1 MKDYLKK
8 TKFELWEVIAIT
20 LFSSLVMSFCTGYL
34 VYRSSCGKVTSVNG
48 DEHLAELYKA
58 YDEIKSNYYSSVDLG
73 SLVDA
78 GIKGMFSY
86 LGDPYTTYL
95 DKDQTDNLT
104 DSLKGTQHGIG
115 VLISVNDEEKKIII
129 SKVYDNTPAMEAGL
143 VSGDEIVKV
152 NDKLVSESK
161 NLKDITALIKSSD
174 VHKYTTDNFIEVKLQ
189 DPMSEDRS
197 TLRYSLISSL
207 KDIYDYNK
215 NRGYKDISIFEIGKG
230 FFKKDNIY
238 QEELKLAVLL
248 SGVYTLGLDKK
259 QVDFYIMKGIVE
271 ELLNYLGYKNRYS
284 FVVDDNIPK
293 ELHPGVSASIVVQGE
308 HIGILGKLMP
318 NISKDDIYVMEINL
332 DKLLKFRGT
341 KMSFKEITKYPSIK
355 KDVAFIVDKNVSAG
369 SIEAQIKKSGG
380 KLLSNIEVFDVY
392 MGDNL
397 KDNEKSLA
405 FNLTFQD
412 SNRTLEEDEV
422 MIIFNKI
429 INDVTKNC
437 HATLRNM

>member
-58 YDEIKSNYYSSVDLG
+58 YNEIKSNYYSSVDLG

-152 NDKLVSESK
+152 NDKLVSESE
-161 NLKDITALIKSSD
+161 NLKDISALIKSSD
-174 VHKYTTDNFIEVKLQ
+174 EVKLVIQ
-189 DPMSEDRS
+189 RDGVDKEYTLKTADFYNPSVEENIIEGANGNKIGYLQISKFNETAYEQFNQKLNKIEATGINSLIIDLRGNTGGFLSAATNISE
-197 TLRYSLISSL
+197 LFLKKGEVIYSLNEQSGT
-207 KDIYDYNK
+207 KVTYDETEESRN
-215 NRGYKDISIFEIGKG
+215 YKVF
-230 FFKKDNIY
+230 
-238 QEELKLAVLL
+238 VLVNE
-248 SGVYTLGLDKK
+248 G
-259 QVDFYIMKGIVE
+259 
-271 ELLNYLGYKNRYS
+271 
-284 FVVDDNIPK
+284 
-293 ELHPGVSASIVVQGE
+293 SASASE
-308 HIGILGKLMP
+308 ILAAAL
-318 NISKDDIYVMEINL
+318 
-332 DKLLKFRGT
+332 
-341 KMSFKEITKYPSIK
+341 
-355 KDVAFIVDKNVSAG
+355 
-369 SIEAQIKKSGG
+369 
-380 KLLSNIEVFDVY
+380 
-392 MGDNL
+392 
-397 KDNEKSLA
+397 
-405 FNLTFQD
+405 QD
-412 SNRTLEEDEV
+412 SYGALLVGT
-422 MIIFNKI
+422 
-429 INDVTKNC
+429 T
-437 HATLRNM
+437 T

>member
-48 DEHLAELYKA
+48 DEYLAELYKA

-115 VLISVNDEEKKIII
+115 VLINLSDEEKKIII

-152 NDKLVSESK
+152 NDKLVSESE

-174 VHKYTTDNFIEVKLQ
+174 EVRLVIQRDGVDKEYTLKTADFYSPSVEENIIEGENGNKIGYLQISKFNETAYEQFNQKLNKIEATGINSLIIDLRGNTGGFLSAATKISELFLKKGEVIYSLNEQSGTKVTYDETEESRNYKVFVLVNESSASASEILAAALQDSYGALLVGTTTYGKGKVQKTNKMNDGTMYKYTSAKWLTPKGECIDGVGLKPDIE
-189 DPMSEDRS
+189 
-197 TLRYSLISSL
+197 ISNGNELL
-207 KDIYDYNK
+207 KDLVLEKAIE
-215 NRGYKDISIFEIGKG
+215 EIQK
-230 FFKKDNIY
+230 
-238 QEELKLAVLL
+238 
-248 SGVYTLGLDKK
+248 
-259 QVDFYIMKGIVE
+259 
-271 ELLNYLGYKNRYS
+271 
-284 FVVDDNIPK
+284 
-293 ELHPGVSASIVVQGE
+293 
-308 HIGILGKLMP
+308 
-318 NISKDDIYVMEINL
+318 
-332 DKLLKFRGT
+332 
-341 KMSFKEITKYPSIK
+341 
-355 KDVAFIVDKNVSAG
+355 
-369 SIEAQIKKSGG
+369 
-380 KLLSNIEVFDVY
+380 
-392 MGDNL
+392 
-397 KDNEKSLA
+397 
-405 FNLTFQD
+405 
-412 SNRTLEEDEV
+412 
-422 MIIFNKI
+422 
-429 INDVTKNC
+429 
-437 HATLRNM
+437 

>member
-48 DEHLAELYKA
+48 DEYLAELYKA

-115 VLISVNDEEKKIII
+115 VLINLSDEKKKIII

-152 NDKLVSESK
+152 NDKLVSESE

-174 VHKYTTDNFIEVKLQ
+174 EVRLVIQRDGVDKEYTLKTADFYSPSVEENIIEGENGNKIGYLQISKFNETAYEQFNQKLNKIEATGINSLIIDLRGNTGGFLSAATKISELFLKKGDVIYSLNEQSGTKVTYDETEESRNYKVFVLVNESSASASEILAAALQDSYGAILVGTTTYGKGKVQKTNKMNDGTMYKYTSAKWLTPKGECIDGVGLKPDIE
-189 DPMSEDRS
+189 
-197 TLRYSLISSL
+197 ISNGNELL
-207 KDIYDYNK
+207 KDLVLEKAIE
-215 NRGYKDISIFEIGKG
+215 EIQK
-230 FFKKDNIY
+230 
-238 QEELKLAVLL
+238 
-248 SGVYTLGLDKK
+248 
-259 QVDFYIMKGIVE
+259 
-271 ELLNYLGYKNRYS
+271 
-284 FVVDDNIPK
+284 
-293 ELHPGVSASIVVQGE
+293 
-308 HIGILGKLMP
+308 
-318 NISKDDIYVMEINL
+318 
-332 DKLLKFRGT
+332 
-341 KMSFKEITKYPSIK
+341 
-355 KDVAFIVDKNVSAG
+355 
-369 SIEAQIKKSGG
+369 
-380 KLLSNIEVFDVY
+380 
-392 MGDNL
+392 
-397 KDNEKSLA
+397 
-405 FNLTFQD
+405 
-412 SNRTLEEDEV
+412 
-422 MIIFNKI
+422 
-429 INDVTKNC
+429 
-437 HATLRNM
+437 

>member
-48 DEHLAELYKA
+48 DEYLAELYKA

-115 VLISVNDEEKKIII
+115 VLINLSDEEKKIII

-152 NDKLVSESK
+152 NDKLVSESE

-174 VHKYTTDNFIEVKLQ
+174 EVRLVIQRDGVDKEYTLKTADFYSPSVEENIIEGENGHKIGYLQISKFNETAYEQFNQKLNKIEATGINSLIIDLRGNTGGFLSAATKISELFLKKGDVIYSLNEQSGTKVTYDETEESRNYKVFVLVNESSASASEILAAALQDSYGAILVGTTTYGKGKVQKTNKMNDGTMYKYTSAKWLTPKGECIDGVGLKPDIE
-189 DPMSEDRS
+189 
-197 TLRYSLISSL
+197 ISNGNELL
-207 KDIYDYNK
+207 KDLVLEKAIE
-215 NRGYKDISIFEIGKG
+215 EIQK
-230 FFKKDNIY
+230 
-238 QEELKLAVLL
+238 
-248 SGVYTLGLDKK
+248 
-259 QVDFYIMKGIVE
+259 
-271 ELLNYLGYKNRYS
+271 
-284 FVVDDNIPK
+284 
-293 ELHPGVSASIVVQGE
+293 
-308 HIGILGKLMP
+308 
-318 NISKDDIYVMEINL
+318 
-332 DKLLKFRGT
+332 
-341 KMSFKEITKYPSIK
+341 
-355 KDVAFIVDKNVSAG
+355 
-369 SIEAQIKKSGG
+369 
-380 KLLSNIEVFDVY
+380 
-392 MGDNL
+392 
-397 KDNEKSLA
+397 
-405 FNLTFQD
+405 
-412 SNRTLEEDEV
+412 
-422 MIIFNKI
+422 
-429 INDVTKNC
+429 
-437 HATLRNM
+437 